1 MQIRLSARNLELLE
15 MEWVELK
22 NKSINEYYENAC
34 LWGGGYDSIKKDLAF
49 IKELLVSMK
58 SSGYVN
64 GNLPSPYNPL
74 IIAPSL
80 EGNSWFI
87 DDVKTNGWNEVK
99 PKSRFDL
106 KQWGEVWLT
115 DKQKTFVDY
124 RIWMVIDRITWA
136 WFNWGWVKN
145 FDDLE
150 EVWELKWDAYLYA
163 KDYIKHYVEN
173 NTELDY
179 TCFRF

>member
-1 MQIRLSARNLELLE
+1 MSKRVFCYISKEEEDLFWDISGKDLVSLAKLGLKGVSSDDLVAYLDDKFDLLF
-15 MEWVELK
+15 
-22 NKSINEYYENAC
+22 KSISEV
-34 LWGGGYDSIKKDLAF
+34 KTP
-49 IKELLVSMK
+49 V
-58 SSGYVN
+58 
-64 GNLPSPYNPL
+64 PT
-74 IIAPSL
+74 
-80 EGNSWFI
+80 SWFI

-124 RIWMVIDRITWA
+124 RIWIVIDRITWA